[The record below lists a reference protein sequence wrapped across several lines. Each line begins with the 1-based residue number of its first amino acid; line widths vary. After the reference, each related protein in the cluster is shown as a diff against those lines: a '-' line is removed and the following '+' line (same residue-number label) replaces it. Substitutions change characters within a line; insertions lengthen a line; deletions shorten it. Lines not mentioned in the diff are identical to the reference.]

1 VRIFTVTKVKKSF
14 QLPGQIHLAIDA
26 SNIRQGGGVTH
37 LSQLLSAAV
46 PSEAGVGLVTVW
58 ACHDTLAQLPSKP
71 WLTKVALAWTEAGLF
86 QHLIWQQLLLGQEM
100 ARCGCDALF
109 SPGGTVPVRVQVPV
123 VTMSQNMLP
132 FEPEEA
138 IRFGRWSWMRLK
150 MWLLRQSQGRSFK
163 KADGLIFLTE
173 YARKGV
179 SRWLGRGQGLQAL
192 VPHGIEPRFAA
203 DPKPQR
209 QAQDYS
215 FVKPFT
221 FLYVSILMPYKHQIE
236 VAKAASVLRKAGSPV
251 QVKFVGTEWGR
262 YGQQFRETLRELD
275 PQQEFLI
282 WPGGMPFS
290 ALHAEYQAAD
300 AFLFASSC
308 ENLPNILIEAMAA
321 GLPIACS
328 KSGPMP
334 EVLGN
339 AGVYFDPV
347 QTQEIAEA
355 MRTLINSA
363 DLRRRLAAQA
373 RELSQRYSWQRCAK
387 ETFEFITAVA
397 ASRRAQPLSRNE

>member
-1 VRIFTVTKVKKSF
+1 
-14 QLPGQIHLAIDA
+14 
-26 SNIRQGGGVTH
+26 
-37 LSQLLSAAV
+37 
-46 PSEAGVGLVTVW
+46 
-58 ACHDTLAQLPSKP
+58 
-71 WLTKVALAWTEAGLF
+71 
-86 QHLIWQQLLLGQEM
+86 
-100 ARCGCDALF
+100 
-109 SPGGTVPVRVQVPV
+109 
-123 VTMSQNMLP
+123 MSQNMLP
-132 FEPEEA
+132 FEPQEA
-138 IRFGRWSWMRLK
+138 IRFGRCSWMRLK

-179 SRWLGRGQGLQAL
+179 SRWLGRSVGLQAL

-209 QAQDYS
+209 HAQDYS
-215 FVKPFT
+215 FEKPFT

-251 QVKFVGTEWGR
+251 RVKFVGADWGR
-262 YGQQFRETLRELD
+262 YGQQFRETLSQLD
-275 PQQEFLI
+275 PREEFLI

-290 ALHAEYQAAD
+290 ALHSEYQDAD
-300 AFLFASSC
+300 AFIFASSC
-308 ENLPNILIEAMAA
+308 ENLPNILIEAMIA

-334 EVLGN
+334 EVLGS
-339 AGVYFDPV
+339 AGIYFDPV
-347 QTQEIAEA
+347 QTQDIAEA

-373 RELSQRYSWQRCAK
+373 KELSQGYSWHRCAK
-387 ETFEFITAVA
+387 ETFEFIAAVA
-397 ASRRAQPLSRNE
+397 ASRRTQPLSRNE